1 MKNLHFDA
9 VALHYDWGDLVSDD
23 EVHQICKPF
32 DPDVF
37 DDCPDERP
45 DHYDDPVDPNLLLDE
60 DIVPLRTQPTVKRR
74 RGLTLEQV
82 FVLPPPVWQ
91 IDQCNWGV
99 ILTLG
104 V

>member
-1 MKNLHFDA
+1 MRISPY
-9 VALHYDWGDLVSDD
+9 VYVIQ
-23 EVHQICKPF
+23 VI
-32 DPDVF
+32 
-37 DDCPDERP
+37 
-45 DHYDDPVDPNLLLDE
+45 
-60 DIVPLRTQPTVKRR
+60 R